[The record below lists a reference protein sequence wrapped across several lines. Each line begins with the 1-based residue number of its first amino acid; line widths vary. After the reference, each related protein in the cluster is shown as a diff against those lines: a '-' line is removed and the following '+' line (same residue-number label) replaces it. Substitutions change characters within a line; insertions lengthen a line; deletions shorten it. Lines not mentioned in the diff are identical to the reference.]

1 MKSELSRRHFMRLL
15 AGSGL
20 ALAAPKLLADGL
32 DELRGDRVGWARLK
46 TKSPIWMRHSGS
58 DPKLMQFFRQK
69 TTLNIDPT
77 WYAADVE
84 SLGEMVKYPFLFS
97 QDLRPA
103 QSKNARENLVEY
115 IRRGGFVLVD
125 SCINPGTR
133 DPLAEVFNQQHA
145 ELFMALLPEAKVLQL
160 NPEHDLFRCSFDFP
174 DGPPHTA
181 VEAGWDRDPFYG
193 AYIDRRLIGIIS
205 TSGLQCG
212 WDGMRAL
219 YGFDVTCMQMLV
231 NIYIY
236 AMMQGA

>member
-1 MKSELSRRHFMRLL
+1 MKGQFSRRNFMRLL
-15 AGSGL
+15 AGGGL
-20 ALAAPKLLADGL
+20 ALATPNLLAAAL

-46 TKSPIWMRHSGS
+46 TKSPIWMRHAGS
-58 DPKLMQFFRQK
+58 DPKLMQFFREK

-84 SLGEMVKYPFLFS
+84 NLGEMVKYPFLFS

-103 QSKNARENLVEY
+103 QSRTARQNLAEY
-115 IRRGGFVLVD
+115 IRRGGFILVD

-133 DPLAEVFNQQHA
+133 DPRAEIFSQRHA
-145 ELFMALLPEAKVLQL
+145 ELFAELLPETRVLQL
-160 NPEHDLFRCSFDFP
+160 NPDHELFRCSFDFP

-181 VEAGWDRDPFYG
+181 VEPGWDADPFY
-193 AYIDRRLIGIIS
+193 AVCIDRRLVGVIS

-212 WDGMRAL
+212 WDGMRNL

-231 NIYIY
+231 NIYVY
-236 AMMQGA
+236 SMMQGA